1 MAGTQTI
8 QQKQGILSTPATWK
22 GAKPI
27 PTLSVITLG
36 LALWLMPV
44 PEGLTPQ
51 AWHLFGIFV
60 TTVVALIAQPLP
72 VGAISVLVIV
82 TCVATQTLTIE
93 KALGSYS
100 NKIIWLIFAAI
111 CVARGFIKTGL
122 GNRIAYMFIG
132 TLGKSTLGLS
142 YGLIGTELLLAPFVP
157 SNTARGAGIVFPIAT
172 SLAKQYDS
180 SPEQGTEKR
189 IGTYLIT
196 LIYQT
201 NVITSAMFLTAMAAN
216 PLVAS
221 LAGDVGAPISWTT
234 WATACIVPGTLSL
247 ILLPLILYIIQPP
260 ELKQTP
266 DAPKIAKQKLSEM
279 GAMTLQEKIMLG
291 TFGLLLGLWVFG
303 EHISVDPASAA
314 LIGLGI
320 LLLFGILSWDD
331 ILKEHTAWNTMFWLA
346 VLLMLASNLTDVGM
360 MKWFSNH
367 MQNLVRPFGWVAA
380 LSILGL
386 VYFYSH
392 YFFASMTA
400 HISAMYGAFTLVAI
414 AAGAPPML
422 ACLLLAPMSTLC
434 AGITH
439 YGTGT
444 APVYHATGFVKTSE
458 WWRTGFILSIVNITI
473 WSTVG
478 VAWWKIIGLW

>member
-1 MAGTQTI
+1 MAGTQSVV
-8 QQKQGILSTPATWK
+8 QKPGLLEASSSWK

-27 PTLSVITLG
+27 PFLSVLTLG
-36 LALWLMPV
+36 FALWMMPV
-44 PEGLTPQ
+44 PEGLTLQ
-51 AWHLFGIFV
+51 TWHLFAIFV

-72 VGAISVLVIV
+72 VGAISILVIV

-93 KALGSYS
+93 KALHSYS

-111 CVARGFIKTGL
+111 CVARGFINTGL
-122 GNRIAYMFIG
+122 GSRIAYMFIG
-132 TLGKSTLGLS
+132 ALGKSTLGLS
-142 YGLIGTELLLAPFVP
+142 YGLISTELLLAPFVP
-157 SNTARGAGIVFPIAT
+157 SNTARGAGIVFPIAA

-180 SPEQGTEKR
+180 SPEQGTEKK
-189 IGTYLIT
+189 IGAYLIS

-221 LAGDVGAPISWTT
+221 LASDAGAPISWTT
-234 WATACIVPGTLSL
+234 WAVASIVPGMLSL
-247 ILLPLILYIIQPP
+247 ILLPLILYVIYPP

-266 DAPKIAKQKLSEM
+266 EAPAVAKKKLAEM
-279 GAMTLQEKIMLG
+279 GPMSMQEKMMLG

-303 EHISVDPASAA
+303 EHIHVDPTSAA
-314 LIGLGI
+314 FIGLGI
-320 LLLFGILSWDD
+320 LLVFGILTWDD

-346 VLLMLASNLTDVGM
+346 VLLMLAHNLTDLGM
-360 MKWFSNH
+360 MKWFSAH
-367 MQNLVRPFGWVAA
+367 MQELVRPFGWVTA

-400 HISAMYGAFTLVAI
+400 HVSAMYGAFTVVSI

-444 APVYHATGFVKTSE
+444 APVYHATGLVKTSE
-458 WWRTGFILSIVNITI
+458 WWRTGFIMSVINITI